1 VAIDAEHRNLVTPG
15 EHERPAPDATGVRG
29 HVSTMSSHAPEMLL
43 ERYLHQQIPLSAAM
57 GVRVRM
63 ATPERVQLAAPL
75 APNVNHTDT
84 VFGGSAAALATLSAW
99 ALLHLRIARAGLDA
113 RLVIQ
118 RSSMEYERPIPGDFD
133 AVCRF
138 SDELAW
144 ERFRATLARRGR
156 ARLTL
161 AAHLVYDAQRMA
173 TFAGDFVALH
183 RADMEL
189 QRA

>member
-1 VAIDAEHRNLVTPG
+1 MS
-15 EHERPAPDATGVRG
+15 PAG
-29 HVSTMSSHAPEMLL
+29 PEILL

-75 APNVNHTDT
+75 APNLNHNETI
-84 VFGGSAAALATLSAW
+84 FGGSAAALATLSAW
-99 ALLHLRIARAGLDA
+99 TLLHIRIARAELHA

-118 RSSMEYERPIPGDFD
+118 RSSVEYERPIPGDFE

-138 SDELAW
+138 SDEAAW
-144 ERFRATLARRGR
+144 ERFRATLVRRGR

-161 AAHLVYDAQRMA
+161 GACLVYDARRMA
-173 TFAGDFVALH
+173 TFEGDFVA
-183 RADMEL
+183 MEL
-189 QRA
+189 QRT

>member
-1 VAIDAEHRNLVTPG
+1 MPSDTPG
-15 EHERPAPDATGVRG
+15 FI
-29 HVSTMSSHAPEMLL
+29 L
-43 ERYLHQQIPLSAAM
+43 ERYLHEQIPLSAAM

-75 APNVNHTDT
+75 APNLNHADT

-99 ALLHLRIARAGLDA
+99 ALLHVRMAHAQLPG

-118 RSSMEYERPIPGDFD
+118 RSTMEYERPIPGDFD
-133 AVCRF
+133 ALCSF

-144 ERFRATLARRGR
+144 ERFRATLVRRGR

-161 AAHLVYDAQRMA
+161 RAYLAYDTRPMA
-173 TFAGDFVALH
+173 TFEGDFVAL
-183 RADMEL
+183 RPA
-189 QRA
+189 

>member
-1 VAIDAEHRNLVTPG
+1 MS
-15 EHERPAPDATGVRG
+15 AT
-29 HVSTMSSHAPEMLL
+29 SSDAPEILL
-43 ERYLHQQIPLSAAM
+43 ERYLHRQIPLSATM

-75 APNVNHTDT
+75 APNVNHNDT

-99 ALLHLRIARAGLDA
+99 ALLHLRIAHVGLQA

-118 RSSMEYERPIPGDFD
+118 RSTMEYERPIPGDFD

-138 SDELAW
+138 SDDLAW
-144 ERFRATLARRGR
+144 ERFRATLVRRGR

-161 AAHLVYDAQRMA
+161 TAYLVFEAQRMA
-173 TFAGDFVALH
+173 TFEGDFVGL
-183 RADMEL
+183 L
-189 QRA
+189 

>member
-1 VAIDAEHRNLVTPG
+1 Q
-15 EHERPAPDATGVRG
+15 
-29 HVSTMSSHAPEMLL
+29 
-43 ERYLHQQIPLSAAM
+43 RYLYQNIPLSAAM
-57 GVRVRM
+57 GVQVRS
-63 ATPERVQLAAPL
+63 ATLDHVKLAAPL
-75 APNVNHTDT
+75 APNVNHNETI
-84 VFGGSAAALATLSAW
+84 FGGSAAALATLAAW
-99 ALLHLRIARAGLDA
+99 TLLHLRIARAGLHA

-144 ERFRATLARRGR
+144 ERFRGTLVRRGR

-173 TFAGDFVALH
+173 TF
-183 RADMEL
+183 E
-189 QRA
+189 

>member
-1 VAIDAEHRNLVTPG
+1 
-15 EHERPAPDATGVRG
+15 
-29 HVSTMSSHAPEMLL
+29 MSSDGPEMLL
-43 ERYLHQQIPLSAAM
+43 ERYLHLQIPLSAAM

-75 APNVNHTDT
+75 APNVNHNETL
-84 VFGGSAAALATLSAW
+84 FGGSAAALATLAAW
-99 ALLHLRIARAGLDA
+99 TLLHIRIARAELHA

-138 SDELAW
+138 SDEVAW
-144 ERFRATLARRGR
+144 ERFRATLVRRGR

-161 AAHLVYDAQRMA
+161 GAYLVYDAQRMA
-173 TFAGDFVALH
+173 TFEGDFVA
-183 RADMEL
+183 MEL
-189 QRA
+189 QRT

>member
-1 VAIDAEHRNLVTPG
+1 MTD
-15 EHERPAPDATGVRG
+15 
-29 HVSTMSSHAPEMLL
+29 APELVL

-75 APNVNHTDT
+75 SPNVNHHET

-99 ALLHLRIARAGLDA
+99 TLLHLRIARAGLRA

-118 RSSMEYERPIPGDFD
+118 RSSMEYEQPIPGDFD

-144 ERFRATLARRGR
+144 ERFRSTLVRRGR

-161 AAHLVYDAQRMA
+161 SAHLVYDARRMG
-173 TFAGDFVALH
+173 TFEGDFVGLI
-183 RADMEL
+183 
-189 QRA
+189 

>member
-1 VAIDAEHRNLVTPG
+1 
-15 EHERPAPDATGVRG
+15 
-29 HVSTMSSHAPEMLL
+29 MSSDAPESLL
-43 ERYLHQQIPLSAAM
+43 ERYLYEQIPLSSAM

-75 APNVNHTDT
+75 APNVNHNDT

-99 ALLHLRIARAGLDA
+99 TLLHIRMARAELHA

-118 RSSMEYERPIPGDFD
+118 RSSMEYERPIPGDFE

-138 SDELAW
+138 SDEIAW
-144 ERFRATLARRGR
+144 ERFRTTLVRRGR

-161 AAHLVYDAQRMA
+161 AAYLVYEAQRMA
-173 TFAGDFVALH
+173 TLEGDFVGLA
-183 RADMEL
+183 
-189 QRA
+189 

>member
-1 VAIDAEHRNLVTPG
+1 MDIDAEHRGLVGPHT
-15 EHERPAPDATGVRG
+15 EA
-29 HVSTMSSHAPEMLL
+29 L

-75 APNVNHTDT
+75 APNVNHNET

-99 ALLHLRIARAGLDA
+99 TLLHVRLARAELHA

-118 RSSMEYERPIPGDFD
+118 RSAMEYERPVPGDFE

-138 SDELAW
+138 SDEFAW
-144 ERFRATLARRGR
+144 ERFRATLVRRGR

-173 TFAGDFVALH
+173 TFEGDFVALT
-183 RADMEL
+183 
-189 QRA
+189 